1 MTQNFHYEN
10 FSITGKQSCLF
21 FFLFFFAVLHTRSPE
36 HFADK
41 VFSPS
46 LIRNLSTEWDLPK
59 FMFEIPV
66 EFPDR

>member
-1 MTQNFHYEN
+1 MKTLVSQASNHA
-10 FSITGKQSCLF
+10 F
-21 FFLFFFAVLHTRSPE
+21 FFFFFFFAVLHTRSPE